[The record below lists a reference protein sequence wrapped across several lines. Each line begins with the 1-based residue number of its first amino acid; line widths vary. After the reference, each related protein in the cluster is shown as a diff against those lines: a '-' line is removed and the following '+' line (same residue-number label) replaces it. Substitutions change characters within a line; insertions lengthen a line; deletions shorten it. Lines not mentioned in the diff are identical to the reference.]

1 MSRITLALALSLA
14 VPSLALAEENRQPA
28 EPPVVIVPAVPERT
42 VVTDEETRMNTELIG
57 SGLVIFGLSYG
68 AAVVVAATSDNEAD
82 DRLFIP
88 VVGPWLDLSD
98 RGSCPVDSTSCDSE
112 TRNKVLLV
120 IDGVFQAGGITA
132 AIVGV
137 FTPHRTRVT
146 STAQKG
152 VKVLPVSMGRGSPGI
167 GVFGRF

>member
-1 MSRITLALALSLA
+1 MSRIRIALALIVAL
-14 VPSLALAEENRQPA
+14 PSLALAEESRQPA
-28 EPPVVIVPAVPERT
+28 EPPVVVIPAVPERT

-57 SGLVIFGLSYG
+57 SGLVVFGLSYG
-68 AAVVVAATSDNEAD
+68 TAVVVAATSDNEHD
-82 DRLFIP
+82 QRLYVP
-88 VVGPWLDLSD
+88 VIGPWLDLAD

-112 TRNKVLLV
+112 TRNKILLV

-146 STAQKG
+146 STVQRG
-152 VKVLPVSMGRGSPGI
+152 VKILPVSMGRGSPGI
-167 GVFGRF
+167 GVIGRF